1 MIQISFFGPES
12 CLKPLKLLWYIGTRC
27 GHYKEIDPEDQS
39 KVFHLEFD
47 VGKSQVLLLY
57 LVALKFL
64 LPLLNSNS
72 KAILVF
78 LGLLRLTEPN
88 LKVWLY

>member
-39 KVFHLEFD
+39 KVLHLEFD
-47 VGKSQVLLLY
+47 VGKSQVLLLF
-57 LVALKFL
+57 LVALKFS
-64 LPLLNSNS
+64 LPLKEASR
-72 KAILVF
+72 KQF
-78 LGLLRLTEPN
+78 GFTF
-88 LKVWLY
+88 